1 MGQHH
6 CKALY
11 DITRD
16 VFEGKE
22 DTLMAAAS
30 SGRVPINVVPH
41 FSRLHEWIALKEG
54 YFQDEG
60 LEPEMLTDVMHSV
73 SSHRGDEY
81 GQRPQDLPFVQGEEV
96 ANSACEWGTACNAG
110 AGMGKVVPDLYSV
123 GRYAIFVRPGS
134 RIERLYELR
143 NVPVGIGM
151 MAGSHFTT
159 LKTLGE
165 VLPKEHVKV
174 VHTGGPGQRLLAL
187 LDGEVE
193 AANLLDPE
201 IPIAEAKGLRKLAQG
216 EFIVTFWV
224 SPTISKETLSKFFG
238 ALKRAEEVLERNTS
252 KYLRL
257 WERNVPPALEGDY
270 DYTKFGRGEKLVFE
284 PYSQEMFEDAMQF
297 AQAWGLHE
305 HVRESRYEALL
316 ASVAV

>member
-1 MGQHH
+1 METTGSQR
-6 CKALY
+6 
-11 DITRD
+11 T
-16 VFEGKE
+16 
-22 DTLMAAAS
+22 
-30 SGRVPINVVPH
+30 PINVVPH
-41 FSRLHEWIALKEG
+41 FSRLHEWIALEKG

-60 LEPEMLTDVMHSV
+60 LEPKVLTDVMHSV
-73 SSHRGDEY
+73 SGHRGDEY

-110 AGMGKVVPDLYSV
+110 AGMGRVVPDLYSI
-123 GRYAIFVRPGS
+123 GRYAIFARPGAE
-134 RIERLYELR
+134 IERLYELR
-143 NVPVGIGM
+143 DVPVGIGM

-159 LKTLGE
+159 LKALGE
-165 VLPKEHVKV
+165 VLPKEHIKV

-216 EFIVTFWV
+216 EFLITFWV
-224 SPTISKETLSKFFG
+224 SPTIGQETLSKFFS
-238 ALKRAEEVLERNTS
+238 ALKRSEGALEQDPS
-252 KYLRL
+252 QYLHL
-257 WERNVPPALEGDY
+257 WERNIPPALEGDY
-270 DYTKFGRGEKLVFE
+270 DYARFGRGEKLIFE
-284 PYSQEMFEDAMQF
+284 SYSQEMFEDAMQF

-316 ASVAV
+316 APIST

>member
-1 MGQHH
+1 
-6 CKALY
+6 
-11 DITRD
+11 
-16 VFEGKE
+16 
-22 DTLMAAAS
+22 MATAS
-30 SGRVPINVVPH
+30 SERVPINVVPH
-41 FSRLHEWIALKEG
+41 FSRLHEWVALEEG
-54 YFQDEG
+54 HFQDEG
-60 LEPEMLTDVMHSV
+60 LEPEILTDVMHSV

-110 AGMGKVVPDLYSV
+110 AGMGRVVPDLYSV

-143 NVPVGIGM
+143 DVPVGIGM

-174 VHTGGPGQRLLAL
+174 VHSGGPGQRLLAL
-187 LDGEVE
+187 LDGEAE

-201 IPIAEAKGLRKLAQG
+201 ISIAEAKG
-216 EFIVTFWV
+216 
-224 SPTISKETLSKFFG
+224 LSKFFG
-238 ALKRAEEVLERNTS
+238 ALKRAEEALEQNTS

-270 DYTKFGRGEKLVFE
+270 DYTEFGRGEKLVFE

-305 HVRESRYEALL
+305 HVRERRYEALL
-316 ASVAV
+316 APVSI